1 MAQTQTT
8 YNKTLQTVIDRTRKQ
23 TRTNSNTLVDADLIS
38 LSNETNLDIER
49 ELAQNGVE
57 EFGVV
62 AYTDVS
68 VATNYDKPTN
78 LLKYLRLEINY
89 DDATDVTKWRKINIV
104 DLPNLPRVWQDFVNS
119 NPEIQ
124 SAMDDFGGQFFP
136 APLADTAVIAGLRIW
151 YLAKVDDYASTA
163 TQLQYPLNLFWDVI
177 ANGNSFRYW
186 QPINKEEAT
195 YYQSQ
200 FMEGVR
206 KMALHLQ
213 NENYEQIWTEVVDFT
228 NNGLN

>member
-1 MAQTQTT
+1 MSTSTT
-8 YNKTLQTVIDRTRKQ
+8 YTKTLQTVVNRTRVI
-23 TRTNSNTLVDADLIS
+23 TRTNSNTLTDAQVLA

-49 ELAQNGVE
+49 ELAQNNVE

-68 VATNYDKPTN
+68 TSTNYDKPTN

-89 DDATDVTKWRKINIV
+89 VDSDDTTKWRKVNFV

-124 SAMDDFGGQFFP
+124 SAMDDFGGQFYP
-136 APLADTAVIAGLRIW
+136 APLADNAVTAGLRIW
-151 YLAKVDDYASTA
+151 YLAKINDYTSVSNT
-163 TQLQYPLNLFWDVI
+163 LPYPLNLFWDTI
-177 ANGNSFRYW
+177 AYGNAFRYW

-200 FMEGVR
+200 FVESVR

-213 NENYEQIWTEVVDFT
+213 NENIEQIYTEVVDFT

>member
-49 ELAQNGVE
+49 ELAQNGVK

-68 VATNYDKPTN
+68 LATNYDKPTS

-89 DDATDVTKWRKINIV
+89 TDATDNTKWRKINFV

-124 SAMDDFGGQFFP
+124 SAMDDFGGQFFA
-136 APLADTAVIAGLRIW
+136 APLSDNTVVAGLRIW
-151 YLAKVDDYASTA
+151 FLSKIDDYATTA

-206 KMALHLQ
+206 KMAIHLQ

>member
-1 MAQTQTT
+1 MSTSTT
-8 YNKTLQTVIDRTRKQ
+8 YTKTLQTVVNRTRVI
-23 TRTNSNTLVDADLIS
+23 TRTNSNTLTDAQVLA

-68 VATNYDKPTN
+68 TTTNYDKPTN

-89 DDATDVTKWRKINIV
+89 TDADDTTKWRKVNFV

-124 SAMDDFGGQFFP
+124 SAMDDFGGQFYP
-136 APLADTAVIAGLRIW
+136 APLSDNAVTAGLRIW
-151 YLAKVDDYASTA
+151 YLAKIDDYTSVSNT
-163 TQLQYPLNLFWDVI
+163 LPYPLNLFWDTI
-177 ANGNSFRYW
+177 AYGNAFRYW

-200 FMEGVR
+200 FVESVR

-213 NENYEQIWTEVVDFT
+213 NENIEQIYTEVVDFT